1 MMRNRKLLLSVIA
14 LTVGVAAVAL
24 APGQRT
30 GPSQPKEK
38 AVASSPAPKAAAPSP
53 NTLDSSLAKAIDQI
67 IDGSELKQGRLGVFV
82 MSLSDGRVVY
92 SRDSDRLF
100 TPASNMKAYTTAVG
114 VDSLGPDYRWR
125 TSVYVEKQPDTNGNV
140 NSDLILYGR
149 GAPDLIS
156 KTRGD
161 APSLAKFAD
170 QLYASGVRRITG
182 NIVGDES
189 YFRGE
194 LFGVGWQWNDLQW
207 YYGAEPSALS
217 VDENTIEVTMG
228 PGAKVGDN
236 ASVVASPNQN
246 YVRLLNT
253 GTTADRDAPTSIG
266 VLRDLSGNDVHV
278 WGEFPT
284 GGHAFSAFLSVHNP
298 ALWAATLFKQALIAR
313 GIKVDGEPR
322 SRDFRVTE
330 KEKFDPQRAIELASQ
345 ESEPLSEIIRHT
357 NKESDNLYAELI
369 LRTLGKERGSTAPD
383 PNSKKNQTRGDDDAG
398 TAVVRAWLES
408 KGIPTRGLAI
418 HDGSGL
424 SRLDLITPESTARL
438 LAAMTQSN
446 AATIYFDSLPVAGHD
461 GTLAGRLK
469 KIEGRISAKT
479 GSLTYVHSLSGYATT
494 RTGERLAFSILCN
507 DITAERAA
515 IALIDEI
522 ATSIAEFGTV
532 SKAK

>member
-1 MMRNRKLLLSVIA
+1 MMRNRTLLVSLIA
-14 LTVGVAAVAL
+14 LTVVVAAIAVAL
-24 APGQRT
+24 GQRT
-30 GPSQPKEK
+30 VATQPKEK
-38 AVASSPAPKAAAPSP
+38 AAASSPAQKAAAPSP
-53 NTLDSSLAKAIDQI
+53 NTLDSSLARTIDQI

-82 MSLSDGRVVY
+82 MSLTDGRVVY

-114 VDSLGPDYRWR
+114 IDSLGPDYRWR

-156 KTRGD
+156 KTKGD

-170 QLYASGVRRITG
+170 QLYASGVRRVTG

-236 ASVVASPNQN
+236 ASIAVSPNQN
-246 YVRLLNT
+246 YVRLLNS

-266 VLRDLSGNDVHV
+266 MMRDLSGNDVHV

-313 GIKVDGEPR
+313 GLKVDGEAR
-322 SRDFRVTE
+322 SRDFRIAD
-330 KEKFDPQRAIELASQ
+330 KEKFDPAKAIELASQ

-383 PNSKKNQTRGDDDAG
+383 PDPKKNQTRGDDDAG
-398 TAVVRAWLES
+398 TAVVRSWLEN
-408 KGIPTRGLAI
+408 KGVPTRGLAL

-507 DITAERAA
+507 DMTAERSA

>member
-1 MMRNRKLLLSVIA
+1 MTRNRKLLLSLIA
-14 LTVGVAAVAL
+14 LTVVVAAVAL
-24 APGQRT
+24 ALGQRKVAT
-30 GPSQPKEK
+30 QSKEK
-38 AVASSPAPKAAAPSP
+38 IAAASPAQKAAAPSP
-53 NTLDSSLAKAIDQI
+53 NAVDSSLTKEIDQI
-67 IDGSELKQGRLGVFV
+67 IDGSELKQGRLGVYV
-82 MSLSDGRVVY
+82 MSLSDGRMIY
-92 SRDSDRLF
+92 SRDNDRLF
-100 TPASNMKAYTTAVG
+100 TPASNMKAYTTAVAI
-114 VDSLGPDYRWR
+114 DSLGPDYRWR

-140 NSDLILYGR
+140 NGDLVLYGR

-161 APSLAKFAD
+161 APSLAKFAE
-170 QLYASGVRRITG
+170 QLYAAGVRRVTG
-182 NIVGDES
+182 NIIGDES

-194 LFGVGWQWNDLQW
+194 MFGVGWQWNDLQW

-217 VDENTIEVTMG
+217 VDENSIEVTMG

-236 ASVVASPNQN
+236 ASVAVSPNQN
-246 YVRLLNT
+246 YVRLVNT
-253 GTTADRDAPTSIG
+253 GTTSDRDAPTSIG
-266 VLRDLSGNDVHV
+266 VLRDLSGNDLHV
-278 WGEFPT
+278 WGKFPT

-298 ALWAATLFKQALIAR
+298 ALWATTLFKQALIAR

-322 SRDFRVTE
+322 SRDFRVAD
-330 KEKFDPQRAIELASQ
+330 KERFDPQKAIELASQ

-383 PNSKKNQTRGDDDAG
+383 PDSKKNETRGDDEAG

-408 KGIPTRGLAI
+408 KGISTRGLAI

-438 LAAMTQSN
+438 FAAMSQST
-446 AATIYFDSLPVAGHD
+446 AATLYFDSLPVAGHD

-469 KIEGRISAKT
+469 KVEGRISAKT

-507 DITAERAA
+507 DMTADRPA

-522 ATSIAEFGTV
+522 AASIAEFGPL
-532 SKAK
+532 SNPR